1 MSEEKARDLVT
12 QALAAFNASDHE
24 ALLACLSEDV
34 ACDVP
39 QLGREIGCD
48 KFRWRLAALA
58 RHFRTQA
65 TDIAVMSA
73 PGGVRAA
80 AEFTLRGTYQATI
93 EGWPA
98 ANGQDAQLPAG
109 VFLDM
114 DDVGRIS
121 RVTIC
126 FDPAELRR
134 ALENG

>member
-1 MSEEKARDLVT
+1 MSEEEARNLVT
-12 QALAAFNASDHE
+12 RALAAFNANDHE

-39 QLGREIGCD
+39 QMRREIGRD

-58 RHFRTQA
+58 RHFRVQA
-65 TDIAVMSA
+65 ADIAVMTA

-93 EGWPA
+93 KGWPA
-98 ANGQDAQLPAG
+98 ANGQSVQLPAG
-109 VFLDM
+109 VFLDI
-114 DDVGRIS
+114 DDEGRIS
-121 RVTIC
+121 RLTLC
-126 FDPAELRR
+126 FDPGALRR